1 MRTDHIT
8 LIDGRVV
15 CMAFTPVALTM
26 VNELTG
32 KELGDLTGSGRNL
45 ALIRTMAWCSIVEG
59 EIIEGR
65 KFNLSED
72 EFWRL
77 VTIPQIGE
85 ISRILAE
92 HITGIPQKK
101 SQAPEKSPKVHARK
115 S

>member
-1 MRTDHIT
+1 MRIDHIT
-8 LIDGRVV
+8 LADERVV
-15 CMAFTPVALTM
+15 CMAFTPNALTM

-32 KELGDLTGSGRNL
+32 KELADLVGNGRNL
-45 ALIRTMAWCSIVEG
+45 ALIRTMAWCAVVEG

-65 KFNLSED
+65 KFTLSEI

-92 HITGIPQKK
+92 HITGISQKK
-101 SQAPEKSPKVHARK
+101 SQAPMNPPRVHTRK
-115 S
+115 R